1 MSAPERILMLGKFP
15 EIKKMKVSDKDEEI
29 KMWRNIWAWLPSDV
43 KYYCSRTGS
52 TIGVQI
58 RNYHRFIGILLDT
71 VWQLQ
76 GLEIGVY
83 EKVYDQNDGQYYF
96 ERKIVKLPVG
106 QIVAFDWIK
115 ERINEKEVT
124 GETTEAPEPEPP
136 EGEGE
141 Q

>member
-1 MSAPERILMLGKFP
+1 M
-15 EIKKMKVSDKDEEI
+15 
-29 KMWRNIWAWLPSDV
+29 
-43 KYYCSRTGS
+43 
-52 TIGVQI
+52 
-58 RNYHRFIGILLDT
+58 
-71 VWQLQ
+71 
-76 GLEIGVY
+76 
-83 EKVYDQNDGQYYF
+83 
-96 ERKIVKLPVG
+96 KLPVG